1 MILLNSAQANKLD
14 QLGEIIDGL
23 SGEQLMKNAAGSLCD
38 AVMRDVDK
46 SQRIA
51 VFCGRGKNGG
61 DGFLLAANLLSYGYR
76 VTVIVC
82 FSESDNI
89 HPLTNQAII
98 YAKHKQVSMVDVED
112 FSGADVCIDAL
123 LGTGVKGELSGKYL
137 KAVQLMEPYRVLSV
151 DVSSGLNCDNG
162 KPVGFCVRAD
172 KTYTLAAHKVGLWIY
187 PGAEYAGE
195 IELLPIGLSENAYA
209 GIDSK
214 IQLADSAL
222 FRRLMPKRHP
232 NSHKGTFGRVA
243 VFGGS
248 RGMAGS
254 VVMASTAALHSGA
267 GYSYAV
273 VPDEIYSLAEQKL
286 TEVIVKSDKEY
297 KKMYEMADALVIGPG
312 YLSNSGISHIMK
324 LAGCGNK
331 PVVVD
336 AEGLNYLNQIKP
348 TCPTVITPHPGEFAK
363 LVGVSAEEVNKNRI
377 YLSGKYAKE
386 HNVVVVLKGARTVIA
401 APNGE
406 IRINTTGNSGM
417 ATAGSGDVLAG
428 IIGGM
433 LAMGASP
440 FDAAV
445 LGVYL
450 HGLAGD
456 LAAKETSEYALT
468 ATKIS
473 EYIGKAFLYEQL

>member
-14 QLGEIIDGL
+14 QLGESVDGL
-23 SGEQLMKNAAGSLCD
+23 SGEQLMKNAAASLCD

-61 DGFLLAANLLSYGYR
+61 DGFLLAANLVSCGYR

-89 HPLTNQAII
+89 HPLTSQAII

-112 FSGADVCIDAL
+112 FAGADVCIDAL

-137 KAVQLMEPYRVLSV
+137 KAVQLMESYRVLSV
-151 DVSSGLNCDNG
+151 DVPSGLNCDNG
-162 KPVGFCVRAD
+162 KPVGVCVKAE

-195 IELLPIGLSENAYA
+195 IELLPIGLSETSYA

-214 IQLADSAL
+214 IQLADSEL
-222 FRRLMPKRHP
+222 FRRLLPKRHP

-248 RGMAGS
+248 KGMAGS
-254 VVMASTAALHSGA
+254 VVMASTAALRAGA

-273 VPDEIYSLAEQKL
+273 VPDEIHSLAEQKL

-297 KKMYEMADALVIGPG
+297 KKMYELADALVIGPG

-324 LAGCGNK
+324 LAGCGRK

-336 AEGLNYLNQIKP
+336 AEGLNYLNQMKF
-348 TCPTVITPHPGEFAK
+348 TCPTVITPHPGEFAR

-440 FDAAV
+440 FDSAV

>member
-14 QLGEIIDGL
+14 QLGETLDNL
-23 SGEQLMKNAAGSLCD
+23 SGEQLMKNAAQALSE

-46 SQRIA
+46 SKKIA

-61 DGFLLAANLLSYGYR
+61 DGFLLAANLVSEGYR

-82 FSESDNI
+82 FDEADRI
-89 HPLTNQAII
+89 HPLTSSAITF
-98 YAKHKQVSMVDVED
+98 AKHKQVSMISVDD
-112 FSGADVCIDAL
+112 FAGADVCIDAI

-137 KAVQLMEPYRVLSV
+137 KAVQLMEAYPVFSV
-151 DVSSGLNCDNG
+151 DVPSGLNCDNG
-162 KPVGFCVRAD
+162 KPVGACVKAK

-195 IELLPIGLSENAYA
+195 IELLPIGLSKNSYSA
-209 GIDSK
+209 IDSK
-214 IQLADSAL
+214 IQLVDSKMVH
-222 FRRLMPKRHP
+222 RLMPERHP
-232 NSHKGTFGRVA
+232 NSHKGTFGRV
-243 VFGGS
+243 VTFGGS

-254 VVMASTAALHSGA
+254 VVMASTAALRTGA

-273 VPDEIYSLAEQKL
+273 VPDEIFSLAEQKL

-297 KKMYEMADALVIGPG
+297 KKMYELADALVIGPG
-312 YLSNSGISHIMK
+312 YLSNSGLSHIMK
-324 LAGCGNK
+324 LAGCGSK

-336 AEGLNYLNQIKP
+336 AEGLNYLNQ
-348 TCPTVITPHPGEFAK
+348 TQTVCPMVITPHPGEFAK
-363 LVGVSAEEVNKNRI
+363 LVGLSAQEVNKNRI

-428 IIGGM
+428 MIGSM
-433 LAMGASP
+433 LAMGASA

>member
-1 MILLNSAQANKLD
+1 MMLLNSAQANKLD
-14 QLGEIIDGL
+14 QLGETIDQL
-23 SGEQLMKNAAGSLCD
+23 SGEQLMKNAAKALAE

-46 SQRIA
+46 SSRIA

-61 DGFLLAANLLSYGYR
+61 DGFLLAANLVSEGYR
-76 VTVIVC
+76 VAVVVC
-82 FSESDNI
+82 FDEADHI
-89 HPLTNQAII
+89 HPLTDQAIV
-98 YAKHKQVSMVDVED
+98 YAKHKQVSMIPLED
-112 FSGADVCIDAL
+112 FSGADVCVDAL

-137 KAVQLMEPYRVLSV
+137 KAVQLMEKHRVLSV
-151 DVSSGLNCDNG
+151 DVPSGLNCDNG
-162 KPVGFCVRAD
+162 KPVGICVKAQ

-195 IELLPIGLSENAYA
+195 IELLPIGLSEKSYA
-209 GIDSK
+209 ALDSK
-214 IQLADSAL
+214 MQLVNSKMIH
-222 FRRLMPKRHP
+222 RLMPKRHP

-254 VVMASTAALHSGA
+254 VVMASTAALRSGA

-273 VPDEIYSLAEQKL
+273 VPDEIFSLAEQKL

-297 KKMYEMADALVIGPG
+297 KKMYESADALVIGPG

-324 LAGCGNK
+324 LANCGSK

-336 AEGLNYLNQIKP
+336 AEGLNYLTASKQV
-348 TCPTVITPHPGEFAK
+348 CPMIITPHPGEFAK
-363 LVGVSAEEVNKNRI
+363 LIGLSTEEVNKNRI

-401 APNGE
+401 SPNGE

-428 IIGGM
+428 MIGAM

-440 FDAAV
+440 FDSAV

-456 LAAKETSEYALT
+456 LAAKETSEYGLT